1 MVSLHTLE
9 VVLLQGDV
17 SHVTPLLVKEGAVC
31 RRKSEHHGG
40 SKNAE
45 KAYYWRCEFA
55 ARRLL
60 AQRRRPGSPLSAAI
74 DVAPIADSI

>member
-1 MVSLHTLE
+1 MILLHTLE

-17 SHVTPLLVKEGAVC
+17 SLVTPLLVKEGAVC

-45 KAYYWRCEFA
+45 IFLQGRTIFCKGWVD
-55 ARRLL
+55 RRE
-60 AQRRRPGSPLSAAI
+60 
-74 DVAPIADSI
+74 